1 MADNSLSEG
10 IRALRMHAGWAM
22 VILGFAPF
30 TWQVVLGTWDA
41 AQLGSWVSFCPIG
54 PWGALA
60 VYANTHTDA
69 LRSAG
74 IFTSLVH
81 LVICLCALR
90 SLIFIGLQATRSNE
104 PERVEDAFGSP
115 HSSVHGASAYAIALI
130 GFLLATIGINGVGGM
145 WVLIPTL
152 FGDTP
157 THVLV
162 KRVLSTSTLVS
173 GMCGSLL
180 GLAGLSFAFSHEEP
194 LTALQHPN
202 AFGVSTTAMSWII
215 YACFSKKIFYFSKSR
230 WQTKLRVYSAA
241 RSVDVNHGQASRSVR
256 AV

>member
-54 PWGALA
+54 PWGALV

-69 LRSAG
+69 LRGAG

-81 LVICLCALR
+81 LVICLCALH
-90 SLIFIGLQATRSNE
+90 SLIVIAFQMTRSNE
-104 PERVEDAFGSP
+104 AENVEDAFGSP
-115 HSSVHGASAYAIALI
+115 HSSVHGVSVYANAII

-145 WVLIPTL
+145 CVLIPTL

-162 KRVLSTSTLVS
+162 KRVLSTGALAA
-173 GMCGSLL
+173 GLCGSLL
-180 GLAGLSFAFSHEEP
+180 GLAGLSFAFSHEDP
-194 LTALQHPN
+194 WATLQHPY
-202 AFGVSTTAMSWII
+202 AFGVGMTAVSWII
-215 YACFSKKIFYFSKSR
+215 YGFSSSR
-230 WQTKLRVYSAA
+230 WQTKLRVYRAA
-241 RSVDVNHGQASRSVR
+241 RSVDASIERVGQAQGVR
-256 AV
+256 TV